1 MKPFKKRINS
11 VIRNIRSSSYLVTD
25 RADITYLT
33 GAELEGFY
41 LLFAK
46 KKVYAVCSVLLAGQL
61 KSLLQGVSVVSGAK
75 MVDSIAKILNAKRV
89 NTLALSPKV
98 SHEFYLRLKDSFKI
112 EFLNPVTGL
121 RVLKD
126 KIEIENIKKS
136 CKIASKVFKLVSGL
150 VKTGVTEKQISF
162 KIEEYF
168 AKYNVK
174 PAFPAI
180 VAFGPN
186 TANPH
191 HVPTM
196 RKARK
201 NEIITIDMGCVYGG
215 YCSDLTRTFFLG
227 KIPTSCAK
235 AFIII
240 RESQKAAL
248 KAIKMAQKVRD
259 LDKIARDIV
268 SSNGFG
274 KNFIHS
280 TGHGVGLEVHE
291 APRVNSVSKDILKA
305 GMVITIEPG
314 VYFPGRFGV
323 RIEDTVLV
331 GPKGPQILTV

>member
-1 MKPFKKRINS
+1 MINKRINS
-11 VIRNIRSSSYLVTD
+11 VIKNIRSASYLVTD

-33 GAELEGFY
+33 GIELEGFY
-41 LLFAK
+41 ILFAK
-46 KKVYAVCSVLLAGQL
+46 KKVYAVCSGLLENQL
-61 KSLLQGVSVVSGAK
+61 KNLLPGITVVSGLK
-75 MVDSIAKILNAKRV
+75 MVDTIAKILRSKRAD
-89 NTLALSPKV
+89 TLGLSPRV
-98 SHEFYLRLKDSFKI
+98 SHEFYIRLKAASKI
-112 EFLNPVTGL
+112 KFMDPITGL
-121 RVLKD
+121 RVIKE

-136 CKIASKVFKLVSGL
+136 CKIAKKVFDLVAGL
-150 VKTGVTEKQISF
+150 IKPGVTEKQISF

-168 AKYNVK
+168 AKFSVK

-191 HVPTM
+191 HVPTL

-201 NEIITIDMGCVYGG
+201 NEIITIDMGCLDGG

-235 AFIII
+235 PFIII
-240 RESQKAAL
+240 KEAQKAAI
-248 KAIKMAQKVRD
+248 KAIKSAKKVRD
-259 LDKIARDIV
+259 LDTIARDIV
-268 SSNGFG
+268 SRNGFG
-274 KNFIHS
+274 KHFIHS

-291 APRVNSVSKDILKA
+291 DPRVNSKSKDTLKA

-314 VYFPGRFGV
+314 IYFPGKFGV

-331 GPKGPQILTV
+331 GSKGPQILTK